1 MLSSEFSL
9 HEATFL
15 KTDDVRR
22 KASIICK
29 MEKIT
34 IDVFKYLTIQIVR
47 IKVCSAVWITFRAK
61 YTNGSFPGVS

>member
-1 MLSSEFSL
+1 
-9 HEATFL
+9 
-15 KTDDVRR
+15 
-22 KASIICK
+22 

-61 YTNGSFPGVS
+61 YTNGSFPAVS